1 MSDEPTPPPLRLK
14 PRVRP
19 ETPPAT
25 PVASSAESPAA
36 GDAPRLRLKPK
47 LSADIAPA
55 PAAPA
60 APPVAPAIE
69 PAPEAKTVP
78 PVADLPQPPASV
90 PAISVETDRPVE
102 TPKFRLKSSAP
113 ESALPAPPPPMPLV
127 AEPPV
132 APAKAGAPAPFSVIA
147 EATRGP
153 KAFPPPVP
161 PSPASLGESI
171 PSPVAKR
178 RPPVIGRGTIL
189 ALVAVLAV
197 SGGIVGY
204 LYFTM
209 PAAEPPPPP
218 KPVLAAPAKA
228 PASTPAAKPTTA
240 LGQAVDKA
248 RATVATNARR
258 IDEQNEIVGGESP
271 APAAAGSAP
280 TRMPVAAEP
289 VKPALVT
296 TQIAPGVTASSASMD
311 ITGNASAAF
320 RAWVG
325 NARISG
331 VFQGTPARALVNGR
345 AFRAGQS
352 VDDSLGIVLDAI
364 DTTAKTIR
372 FRDRSGATALRRY

>member
-19 ETPPAT
+19 ETLPAA
-25 PVASSAESPAA
+25 PVASSAEVPAI

-47 LSADIAPA
+47 LAADVAPA
-55 PAAPA
+55 PATPA
-60 APPVAPAIE
+60 APPVAPAIG
-69 PAPEAKTVP
+69 PAPEAETIP

-90 PAISVETDRPVE
+90 PAVSVETDRPAE

-113 ESALPAPPPPMPLV
+113 ESALPTPPPPVPLV
-127 AEPPV
+127 A
-132 APAKAGAPAPFSVIA
+132 APKVGAPAPFSVIA

-153 KAFPPPVP
+153 KSFPPPVP
-161 PSPASLGESI
+161 PSPASDASPGESI
-171 PSPVAKR
+171 PPPVAKR
-178 RPPVIGRGTIL
+178 RPPVIGRGTVL
-189 ALVAVLAV
+189 AFVAVVAV

-204 LYFTM
+204 LSFTM
-209 PAAEPPPPP
+209 PAAEPLPPP

-228 PASTPAAKPTTA
+228 PTSTPAAKPTTA
-240 LGQAVDKA
+240 PGQAVDKA

-258 IDEQNEIVGGESP
+258 IDGQNEIVGGESP
-271 APAAAGSAP
+271 APVDAASAP
-280 TRMPVAAEP
+280 TPVAAEP
-289 VKPALVT
+289 VTPALVT

-352 VDDSLGIVLDAI
+352 VDDSLGIVLDEI